1 MANAVRSANISHNMA
16 SKQFWTCGRNNTVNG
31 KRLEYLWAS
40 LSGDWGQEPLRQPR
54 APGAYLRLPPGA
66 LTI

>member
-1 MANAVRSANISHNMA
+1 MADTIGSANISLNLA
-16 SKQFWTCGRNNTVNG
+16 RKQFWTCGRNNTVKG
-31 KRLEYLWAS
+31 GRLEYLWAS